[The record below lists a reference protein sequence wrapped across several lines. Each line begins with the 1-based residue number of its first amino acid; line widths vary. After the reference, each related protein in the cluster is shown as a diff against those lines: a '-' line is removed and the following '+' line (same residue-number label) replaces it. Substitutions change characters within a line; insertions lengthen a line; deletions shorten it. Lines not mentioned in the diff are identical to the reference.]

1 MATSKRADFSTRLL
15 DNRRR
20 LRSPASLLRDED
32 GAVSLLG
39 ILLGMLLV
47 GVLWNVISVGDAL
60 LWRENAQDAADAVA
74 MEGAIWHARGMNV
87 LVMLNLIMA
96 AVMMFLV
103 IWRMLI
109 MVLVV
114 VGIVLLVAFGS
125 GAAVLQ
131 VAGKMIEFD
140 PKVSKVT
147 ITVEQTLSITEA
159 LVATTYPLLAAHKA
173 SDVQGRFH
181 NIQQANIFSTTML
194 PMVSEQQAVLPTR
207 DAPERKP
214 PTISN
219 INWNEVGISA
229 VDASIEQTNR
239 TGLVIS
245 LPVQEAGYEG
255 LCEKA
260 GSVAVWYAV
269 NHYVPFLP
277 LPTEAA
283 NLLAGVG
290 GFLPRIAP
298 VVFCHSSDPK
308 DLLGLVLES
317 SSFVERQLFRG
328 VVRSNPVARKFLE
341 DHGLLEVTDEFV
353 GKDDEGTTGR
363 ADGTDKGAADKGSED
378 KGAADKGGGEEKKT
392 KKPKSTKGS
401 PFSNNVKNSMNW
413 VTVAEP
419 WSLYQ
424 NGNLFGQVWSFVD
437 SQQSRAE
444 RDARGIA
451 IADSG
456 QGGETRAP
464 GAATVRAQAEFYF
477 DCKSAWGG
485 CKSNAMWR
493 LFWRARLRRV
503 YGATGEDVLQVA
515 LQVMPYGNKSAFGLV
530 EDVLNW
536 KYADASGNSPFKGIS
551 KIPGT
556 VTSVSPVHLGPI
568 ETIVEWGDRPISAWI
583 ESALNQSNLHPRQD
597 GPDARREMIH

>member
-1 MATSKRADFSTRLL
+1 MATSTEFRASVWLSSC
-15 DNRRR
+15 RR
-20 LRSPASLLRDED
+20 SSLFRDES

-96 AVMMFLV
+96 AVMMFLI

-109 MVLVV
+109 IVLVV
-114 VGIVLLVAFGS
+114 VGVILLAVFGS
-125 GAAVLQ
+125 GAAVLE
-131 VAGKMIEFD
+131 VAAQMIKLD

-173 SDVQGRFH
+173 SDVRGRFRDVDS
-181 NIQQANIFSTTML
+181 ANILSTTML
-194 PMVSEQQAVLPTR
+194 PMVSEQLPVLPKR
-207 DAPERKP
+207 DAPDRTDP
-214 PTISN
+214 AINN
-219 INWNEVGISA
+219 INWREAGISA
-229 VDASIEQTNR
+229 LDASIEQTNR

-260 GSVAVWYAV
+260 GSVATWYAI

-277 LPTEAA
+277 LPTKAA
-283 NLLAGVG
+283 DLLAGVG

-308 DLLGLVLES
+308 DLLGLVMDS
-317 SSFVERQLFRG
+317 SSFAERQLIRG
-328 VVRSNPVARKFLE
+328 AIKTNPIARKFFE
-341 DHGLLEVTDEFV
+341 ENGLLDAAQESV
-353 GKDDEGTTGR
+353 GKDGEAAKESPAGDG
-363 ADGTDKGAADKGSED
+363 ADNSENKKD
-378 KGAADKGGGEEKKT
+378 KKT
-392 KKPKSTKGS
+392 PKSTKKGS
-401 PFSNNVKNSMNW
+401 PFSSNVKNSMDW
-413 VTVAEP
+413 VTIAEP

-424 NGNLFGQVWSFVD
+424 NGNLFGQVWSFAN
-437 SQQSRAE
+437 SPQGRAQPN
-444 RDARGIA
+444 ANGIA
-451 IADSG
+451 FAD
-456 QGGETRAP
+456 GGHGGTTGAP
-464 GAATVRAQAEFYF
+464 GTATVRAQAEFYF
-477 DCKSAWGG
+477 DCTKAWGG
-485 CKSNAMWR
+485 CKGNAMWR

-503 YGATGEDVLQVA
+503 YGATEEDVLHVA
-515 LQVMPYGNKSAFGLV
+515 LQVLPYGNKSAFGLI

-536 KYADASGNSPFKGIS
+536 KYADADGNSPFKGVS
-551 KIPGT
+551 KIPGA
-556 VTSVSPVHLGPI
+556 VTSISPFTPAPI
-568 ETIVEWGDRPISAWI
+568 QTIVKWGDRPISGWI
-583 ESALNQSNLHPRQD
+583 EEAMKSVDLHPRQD